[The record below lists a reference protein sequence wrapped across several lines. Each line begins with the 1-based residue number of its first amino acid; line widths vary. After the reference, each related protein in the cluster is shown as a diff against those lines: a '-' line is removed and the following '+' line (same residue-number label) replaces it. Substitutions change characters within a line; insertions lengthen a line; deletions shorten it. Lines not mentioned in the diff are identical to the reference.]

1 MKSNAKGQNHIV
13 AKPKVTEEDCLS
25 ITSKVTEPS
34 HRLKLV
40 NRLRSSVW
48 LTAREERRLVRMR
61 LRFKI
66 DTGSDVTIIT
76 KKIWL
81 AMKDKPRLEPTAV
94 RLNSTGGQLKAFGQ
108 LM

>member
-48 LTAREERRLVRMR
+48 LTAREERRLVGNFENEADATSFQNRHR
-61 LRFKI
+61 L
-66 DTGSDVTIIT
+66 
-76 KKIWL
+76 
-81 AMKDKPRLEPTAV
+81 
-94 RLNSTGGQLKAFGQ
+94 
-108 LM
+108 